1 MPPAG
6 KAFYSK
12 SQDMRI
18 SLVILTMLASFPLV
32 AQQRYTDMLQRS
44 VEGQGKITLYQSEKI
59 TALVNGT
66 SHPKASA
73 TAGKRVT
80 QPIQP
85 TVTHRP
91 DTVDTAVVPV
101 RHMGQKMRVNGYRIQ
116 VYSGDNSRKGKME
129 AMAMGQR
136 VRGMFP
142 ELPVYTHFVS
152 PHWICRVGD
161 FRTYE
166 EANEYFRQMKES
178 GQYAEA
184 VMVRCKVIVY
194 IEP

>member
-1 MPPAG
+1 MSPAG
-6 KAFYSK
+6 KAFYSN

-32 AQQRYTDMLQRS
+32 AQQRYTDLLQRS

-66 SHPKASA
+66 SQPKASA

-101 RHMGQKMRVNGYRIQ
+101 RHTGQKMRVNGYRIQ

>member
-1 MPPAG
+1 M
-6 KAFYSK
+6 
-12 SQDMRI
+12 
-18 SLVILTMLASFPLV
+18 
-32 AQQRYTDMLQRS
+32 
-44 VEGQGKITLYQSEKI
+44 EGQGKITLYQSEKI
-59 TALVNGT
+59 
-66 SHPKASA
+66 SA

-91 DTVDTAVVPV
+91 DTVDTAVAPV
-101 RHMGQKMRVNGYRIQ
+101 RHTGQKMRVNGYRIQ